1 MSFLRFVFTGVYNKE
16 PGSSL
21 PVREDT
27 LVLCPGTPPALRGP
41 LVRQPSSPAMP
52 SAPGACPASPTMQLG
67 DTHLQVLGNWGS
79 DAFTPPTPPKEWVLK
94 ALLPSLPR
102 PACCPRSPWAPPP
115 PPGAEPAAG
124 ARKATKFQMFLQD
137 AGLRSMSAP
146 GPSGQPH
153 R

>member
-52 SAPGACPASPTMQLG
+52 SAPVFL
-67 DTHLQVLGNWGS
+67 H
-79 DAFTPPTPPKEWVLK
+79 
-94 ALLPSLPR
+94 SLI
-102 PACCPRSPWAPPP
+102 
-115 PPGAEPAAG
+115 
-124 ARKATKFQMFLQD
+124 FY
-137 AGLRSMSAP
+137 
-146 GPSGQPH
+146 
-153 R
+153 